1 MNIPRG
7 RENIIRIF
15 INSLEKDRLSNSY
28 IICGENGMGKKT
40 LTEYVLALIACDTHK
55 ACGKCASCKSLE
67 AGTHPDIVEI
77 RREESKASIG
87 IDSVREVMKQVYIK
101 PVAAYYKAVVVHE
114 AHLLTTE
121 AQNAMLKVIEEPP
134 ERTVFFFLCDTVAS
148 ILPTVISRSVMINL
162 PPLSREVLSDIVNAG
177 DFEMNYC
184 RGNPGALI
192 KLAGDAEFADL
203 RDGVT
208 DAFSAVISRD
218 EYAVFDA
225 VSFFENNKEHREEII
240 SIILFF
246 LRDVMYKK
254 LGMSEYMVNKDKTNH
269 ISAFADRIS
278 EKGCLKMLNTIID
291 IQKSKGKNGNYT
303 IAVTMMLLKCREE
316 ING

>member
-1 MNIPRG
+1 MKIPRG
-7 RENIIRIF
+7 RENIVRIF

-28 IICGENGMGKKT
+28 IICGESGMGKKT
-40 LTEYVLALIACDTHK
+40 LTSYVLALVACDTHR
-55 ACGKCASCKSLE
+55 ACGECASCKSLE
-67 AGTHPDIVEI
+67 AGAHPDVIEL
-77 RREESKASIG
+77 RREESKASLG

-101 PVAAYYKAVVVHE
+101 PIATDYKAVIVHE
-114 AHLLTTE
+114 AHLLTVE

-134 ERTVFFFLCDTVAS
+134 ERTVFFFLCDNVAS

-162 PPLSREVLSDIVNAG
+162 PPLSREVLSGIADA
-177 DFEMNYC
+177 DEFEMSYC
-184 RGNPGALI
+184 HGNPGALI
-192 KLAGDAEFADL
+192 KLVGDEKFAAL
-203 RDGVT
+203 RDGVL
-208 DAFSAVISRD
+208 DAFSSVISRD

-225 VSFFENNKEHREEII
+225 LLFFESNKERRNEII
-240 SIILFF
+240 SIILFL
-246 LRDVMYKK
+246 LRDVMYEK
-254 LGMSEYMVNKDKTNH
+254 LGMRQYLVNKDKMNH

-278 EKGCLKMLNTIID
+278 EKSCLKMLNTIID